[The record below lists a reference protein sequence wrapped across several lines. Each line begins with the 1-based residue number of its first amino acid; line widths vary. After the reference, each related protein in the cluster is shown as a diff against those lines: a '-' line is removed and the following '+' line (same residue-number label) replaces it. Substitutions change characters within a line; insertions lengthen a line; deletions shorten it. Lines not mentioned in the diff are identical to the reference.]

1 MLIVF
6 ILPPPLFLA
15 TSAKQYEDGISYQY
29 KYNAA
34 VLFNEPPPLSAANS
48 SRTKGSDVGYQVIIL
63 QHILFHLM
71 FITLI

>member
-1 MLIVF
+1 MFIVF
-6 ILPPPLFLA
+6 ILPPFFLA

-48 SRTKGSDVGYQVIIL
+48 SRTNKGSDVGYQVII
-63 QHILFHLM
+63 
-71 FITLI
+71 